1 MTAPRLDPTDYA
13 RLTAITTHTTLVKG
27 IEEIYP
33 DLSMEIQNAI
43 VVDILDRV
51 ARMRGWELRFLCTAS
66 DEEEDGD

>member
-13 RLTAITTHTTLVKG
+13 RLAAITTHTTLVKG

-51 ARMRGWELRFLCTAS
+51 ARMRGWELRHLNTS
-66 DEEEDGD
+66 NDEEEGE